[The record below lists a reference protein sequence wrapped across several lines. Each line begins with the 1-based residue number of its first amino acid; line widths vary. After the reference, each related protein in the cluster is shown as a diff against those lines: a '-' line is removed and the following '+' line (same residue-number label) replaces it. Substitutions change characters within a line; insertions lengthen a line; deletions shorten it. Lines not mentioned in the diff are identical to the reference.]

1 MLTGENSLLIKQP
14 FTHQDFLQEL
24 GLAVTA
30 NPELLGH
37 KLSWNPSILCLE
49 KHGLQDMG
57 LDC

>member
-37 KLSWNPSILCLE
+37 KLS
-49 KHGLQDMG
+49 
-57 LDC
+57 